1 MKTKLKVVKLPK
13 EVLEKVKIVGN
24 VFDMIEKL
32 NTYMNLIEI
41 ISSEGECSCNEE
53 QALEVIGDIYT
64 ISHIAVGN
72 CKAGHKDWIEKW
84 DKVIKEL
91 KKRGEIK

>member
-1 MKTKLKVVKLPK
+1 MKTKIKIVKLPK
-13 EVLEKVKIVGN
+13 EVLKKVKIVGN
-24 VFDMIEKL
+24 IFDRIEKL

-41 ISSEGECSCNEE
+41 ISTEGELSCNEE
-53 QALEVIGDIYT
+53 EALELTGDIYT
-64 ISHIAVGN
+64 ISHIAVGD
-72 CKAGHKDWIEKW
+72 CKAGHKDWIKKW